1 MRVLLDTQAFIY
13 AIDENQ
19 HHKLPARA
27 RRALLGR
34 ETTRELSLTVRRP
47 PCDERRE

>member
-19 HHKLPARA
+19 HHKLPGRRAACYWTPRTLANSARA
-27 RRALLGR
+27 Q
-34 ETTRELSLTVRRP
+34 
-47 PCDERRE
+47 